1 MKKLIDE
8 VRKRNMNLAHAK
20 SVLGSTRAG
29 TRAEVLSPG
38 WTYLAALAIRNH
50 AKGRKPFK
58 IEEVALSFP
67 DRPPDGRAWGHAARA
82 AQRYGWIRRVG
93 YAPAASSNGSPK
105 CLWEAAR

>member
-1 MKKLIDE
+1 MKKL
-8 VRKRNMNLAHAK
+8 NMKLARSRAD
-20 SVLGSTRAG
+20 LGSLRAG

-50 AKGRKPFK
+50 AKGRKPFR

-67 DRPPDGRAWGHAARA
+67 DKPPDGRAWGHAARA
-82 AQRYGWIRRVG
+82 AQRNGWIRRVG

>member
-1 MKKLIDE
+1 MKKL
-8 VRKRNMNLAHAK
+8 NMKLARSRAD
-20 SVLGSTRAG
+20 LGALRAG

-38 WTYLAALAIRNH
+38 WTEHAALAIRAY
-50 AKGRKPFK
+50 AKSRKGLPFK
-58 IEEVALSFP
+58 VEDVRRFGRGEDAP
-67 DRPPDGRAWGHAARA
+67 DNRAWGHAARA

>member
-1 MKKLIDE
+1 MKKL
-8 VRKRNMNLAHAK
+8 NMKLAHAK

-38 WTYLAALAIRNH
+38 WTERAALAIRKH
-50 AKGRKPFK
+50 AKARKPFR

-67 DRPPDGRAWGHAARA
+67 DKPHDGRAWGHAARA
-82 AQRYGWIRRVG
+82 AQRNGWIRRVG
-93 YAPAASSNGSPK
+93 YAPAATSHGSPK

>member
-1 MKKLIDE
+1 MKKL
-8 VRKRNMNLAHAK
+8 NMKLARSRAD
-20 SVLGSTRAG
+20 LGSLRAG

-38 WTYLAALAIRNH
+38 WTYVAALAIRKH
-50 AKGRKPFK
+50 AKGRKPFR

-67 DRPPDGRAWGHAARA
+67 DKPPDGRAWGHAARA